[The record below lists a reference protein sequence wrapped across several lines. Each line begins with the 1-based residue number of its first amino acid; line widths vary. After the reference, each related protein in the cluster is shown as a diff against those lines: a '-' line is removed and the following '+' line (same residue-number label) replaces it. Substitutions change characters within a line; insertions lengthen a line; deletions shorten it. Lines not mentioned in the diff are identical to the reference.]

1 MLGINSPAPGTA
13 PFWQRAGLA
22 FRTMWVAFDTVVL
35 RKQFCC
41 DVMHRHVW
49 GSTHFVL
56 CSLSVYM
63 SKRIE
68 DHLDLTRQTWRTNTA
83 HVTENYLLHNWHSP
97 RQVAAC
103 RPKCTVSRQTV
114 HLAARMLSPTV
125 KRWAVWWC
133 ALSLSLSLWLSFI
146 RRLYSEY
153 NKGRTVREQVP
164 SFQSYLLDTSN
175 PRYVMPFQLWNRV

>member
-1 MLGINSPAPGTA
+1 
-13 PFWQRAGLA
+13 
-22 FRTMWVAFDTVVL
+22 MWVAFDTVVL

-164 SFQSYLLDTSN
+164 SFQSYLCSVKPSIRHAIPTMKSGLKKKW
-175 PRYVMPFQLWNRV
+175 FQMMLRTRAAENWSLNG